1 MKFNLTFLFL
11 LIGLLSIF
19 NVANTQFRRF
29 PDEDGDVDNDDHD
42 DDDYEDSFSDY
53 PRRTQ
58 FGIFGPLRFD

>member
-1 MKFNLTFLFL
+1 M
-11 LIGLLSIF
+11 IGLLSIF